1 MRVAA
6 SPPFALFHL
15 QIFGRLL
22 APVRHDF
29 VVDFLPLVE
38 SAQSRPL
45 HCRNVNEHVFS
56 AATGWLNEAIALGRI
71 EPLHSSTSH
80 VASPACPKRRELY
93 SCAAPANKGLK
104 QHPCRPK
111 RRGVPHRNECSS
123 DC

>member
-38 SAQSRPL
+38 RAQSCPF
-45 HCRNVNEHVFS
+45 HCRNVNEHVPS
-56 AATGWLNEAIALGRI
+56 AATCWLNEAIALGRI

-80 VASPACPKRRELY
+80 VASPACSRTGRTVFVQRIHEQGASRAQRRA
-93 SCAAPANKGLK
+93 SSAPSG
-104 QHPCRPK
+104 
-111 RRGVPHRNECSS
+111 SS
-123 DC
+123 AST